1 MKNIVLFA
9 LLLIILGGIVWQY
22 QENNNVVPEEV
33 PEPIVTKENN
43 TIPEKVSDTITPEE
57 NENVSTPLAYKDV
70 IVVRNLNAGGITS
83 PLIIEGEARG
93 TWYFE
98 ASFPVVLTNWDGLI
112 IAEGHAEAQSDW
124 MTEEYVPFKATLT
137 FTPPYKTGDQDFM
150 KNGSLILKKDNP
162 SGLPEHDDAFEIPI
176 TFAPTQD

>member
-33 PEPIVTKENN
+33 PEPIVTEENN

-70 IVVRNLNAGGITS
+70 IVVRNLNTGGITS

-112 IAEGHAEAQSDW
+112 IAQGIAQAQSDW
-124 MTEEYVPFKATLT
+124 MTEEYVPFEVTLT
-137 FTPPYKTGDQDFM
+137 FEPPYRPGDPDFM
-150 KNGSLILKKDNP
+150 QRGSLILQKDNP
-162 SGLPEHDDAFEIPI
+162 SGLPENDDAFEI
-176 TFAPTQD
+176 TVMFAPAQ